1 MDVLPEGG
9 VHEKDKE
16 MALGL
21 VSAGLFGDGV
31 LGMVDM
37 PQWKPTPHPKS
48 LVPLSES
55 TQTLVG
61 RVRSYTLGGQP
72 Q

>member
-1 MDVLPEGG
+1 
-9 VHEKDKE
+9 

-48 LVPLSES
+48 LVPLCER

-61 RVRSYTLGGQP
+61 RVRSYTLGGHLSRRP
-72 Q
+72 LWSLLLYSM